1 MQTSSTFQNI
11 FEWPTNSNSNVT
23 NNVTNG
29 VTKPVT
35 NNVTYG
41 VENPIGSSGIQ
52 TNPFSNHAYG
62 WQMYPNQLNGMLNG
76 VTNSVT
82 NGVTGVTNNITKEEP
97 NQQLLQAKKL
107 DNELSKF
114 LEQENVSVFRQYCQS
129 NPEPKFQFGNKYQYN
144 DGISE
149 SKHIPNQKP
158 IPNVRQDTPLATP
171 SPSLATPLPPG
182 WEMRYDP
189 KGRPY
194 YLDHNNRRTTW
205 ERPQHNGKF

>member
-11 FEWPTNSNSNVT
+11 FEWPNVT
-23 NNVTNG
+23 NNG

-52 TNPFSNHAYG
+52 TNPSSNHAYG
-62 WQMYPNQLNGMLNG
+62 WDMYPNQVNGMQNG
-76 VTNSVT
+76 VTKSVINGVTSVT
-82 NGVTGVTNNITKEEP
+82 NNVTKVEP

-158 IPNVRQDTPLATP
+158 TPNGRQDN
-171 SPSLATPLPPG
+171 SLPPG
-182 WEMRYDP
+182 WEMRYDH